1 MFTFLSNYTCVTCG
15 TRYCTANCLK
25 MHQDTRQG
33 DNDSGSHM
41 CVIVFSLVSQV
52 PQVDRLEFSLSELC
66 VQFDVVQEA
75 RARAS
80 YTSLCL
86 SARMRISWRVICVFV
101 VVPATRH
108 TQQQRD
114 REFYGG
120 GFTGVLPAIYGRP
133 IFPREYKRPSISQ
146 PISSRIH

>member
-33 DNDSGSHM
+33 DNDSGSQA

-66 VQFDVVQEA
+66 VQFDVSCVQEV
-75 RARAS
+75 RARAC
-80 YTSLCL
+80 YI
-86 SARMRISWRVICVFV
+86 SARAC
-101 VVPATRH
+101 A
-108 TQQQRD
+108 
-114 REFYGG
+114 
-120 GFTGVLPAIYGRP
+120 
-133 IFPREYKRPSISQ
+133 
-146 PISSRIH
+146 

>member
-33 DNDSGSHM
+33 DNDSGSQM

-52 PQVDRLEFSLSELC
+52 PQVDRLEFHSVNCAYNLMFPAFKKHAHARVTSQRAHAYKLAGDLC
-66 VQFDVVQEA
+66 F
-75 RARAS
+75 R
-80 YTSLCL
+80 
-86 SARMRISWRVICVFV
+86 RVF
-101 VVPATRH
+101 RH